1 VARRLMTW
9 GWWVGA
15 SLLVPVLVL
24 RGPLAG
30 VFSNDPEVVSASARL
45 LAWVALVQPLS
56 GAAFTLDGILL
67 GASDTRWLAGAML
80 SCSALYIG
88 LALVALEVGWGLG
101 GLVAGATVW
110 LVARTAST
118 GARFAGGAWKLRP

>member
-1 VARRLMTW
+1 MTW

-30 VFSNDPEVVSASARL
+30 VFSTDPEVVSASTRL
-45 LAWVALVQPLS
+45 LAWIALVQPLS

-88 LALVALEVGWGLG
+88 LALVALEAGWGLG